1 MAAVQS
7 DVEHDM
13 TLLALTGVEDKLQ
26 PNVRETLEKL
36 RHAGIRVCM
45 LTGDKEETA
54 TCIAISS
61 RLAERSQGIFR
72 ATGLKSRNEAS
83 RALSRFRRQAG
94 SDVLVIDGSS
104 LQILLDMFPEEFIEL
119 AATAPA
125 AVACRCSPT
134 QKVTVVEL
142 LQRQLDKRIA
152 AIGDGGNDVGMIQ
165 QAHAGIGIPG
175 KEGMQASLAADFSV
189 TSFCHLTRLL
199 LWHGRNS
206 YGRSARL
213 AQFVI
218 HRGLI
223 ISIIQT
229 VYCALFFYAAVSVYS
244 GWIWVGRIGT
254 CCRHLSGVVQRF
266 AKGQIIEFED
276 LLDLGV
282 QVNLPRDDDYGF
294 LFVCTMG

>member
-13 TLLALTGVEDKLQ
+13 TLLASTGVEDKLQ
-26 PNVRETLEKL
+26 RNVRETHERL
-36 RHAGIRVCM
+36 RHTVIRVWM
-45 LTGDKEETA
+45 LTGDKVETA
-54 TCIAISS
+54 TCIAIAS

-72 ATGLKSRNEAS
+72 VAGLKSRNEAS
-83 RALSRFRRQAG
+83 RALSRFRRESG

-119 AATAPA
+119 AATAPS
-125 AVACRCSPT
+125 AVSCQCSPT
-134 QKVTVVEL
+134 QKATVVEL
-142 LQRQLDKRIA
+142 LQKQLGKRA
-152 AIGDGGNDVGMIQ
+152 VAIGDGGNVVGMIQ

-175 KEGMQASLAADFSV
+175 TEGMQASLAADFSV

-199 LWHGRNS
+199 LWHGRS
-206 YGRSARL
+206 FYRRSARL

-218 HRGLI
+218 HRVLI

-244 GWIWVGRIGT
+244 GWILVGYATVFTMFPVFSLILAEDVSGWERKGDRMT
-254 CCRHLSGVVQRF
+254 GLSGPFCKPITNV
-266 AKGQIIEFED
+266 
-276 LLDLGV
+276 
-282 QVNLPRDDDYGF
+282 
-294 LFVCTMG
+294 